1 MCKRSTFYA
10 RRASEMVAGGAGH
23 IVRAADSNV
32 SLPSVLTVRV
42 VARDR
47 AALGRWI
54 TQTSGLVPR
63 GPPDE
68 VSLCCPT

>member
-47 AALGRWI
+47 AALGRSI
-54 TQTSGLVPR
+54 TRSSESCFEGHPMR
-63 GPPDE
+63 C
-68 VSLCCPT
+68 LCIA